1 MVNTEENM
9 LRFADGGL
17 LPLVDATRVYA
28 IPPAFAITAAPTG
41 MPLQKIELS
50 KYDSV
55 WVEPISTDTALRRE
69 LRGWY
74 HVEGRYAENEVGQ
87 RFYFDF
93 YGAKWLAFA
102 SGPGNV

>member
-9 LRFADGGL
+9 LRFSDGSL
-17 LPLVDATRVYA
+17 LPLADAARVYA
-28 IPPAFAITAAPTG
+28 IPPAFAIAAAPTG

-50 KYDSV
+50 EYDSV

-74 HVEGRYAENEVGQ
+74 RVEDRYAENEVGQ

-102 SGPGNV
+102 AGPGNI